1 MQHCSCHSSNCCAC
15 CLFVLW
21 VWVPGTVQQDGF
33 VVEWWLL
40 LCQHELVV
48 AGSKQ
53 LLGVRTECT
62 SAYAA
67 NGWLFATMLLA
78 TQTVATL
85 RLCTAP

>member
-1 MQHCSCHSSNCCAC
+1 MEA
-15 CLFVLW
+15 V
-21 VWVPGTVQQDGF
+21 GF

-40 LCQHELVV
+40 LRQHFLGV
-48 AGSKQ
+48 AGPEQ

-78 TQTVATL
+78 TQTVAIF